1 MKYRIINSVGT
12 MTHLDS
18 RWYVYENGL
27 FHSTH
32 HTWAEAMKAVEEALR
47 VRGATPITVTLPP
60 YRDEYITEDTGGVFV
75 EDCLKGWASIGY
87 TAGGMWVAL
96 APEEVEPVALALLAI
111 DRHNKEKKP

>member
-1 MKYRIINSVGT
+1 MAHPYY
-12 MTHLDS
+12 

-32 HTWAEAMKAVEEALR
+32 HTWAEAMKAVEEAQR
-47 VRGATPITVTLPP
+47 GRGATPITVTLPP

-87 TAGGMWVAL
+87 TDGGMRVAL
-96 APEEVEPVALALLAI
+96 RPEEVEPVALALLAI
-111 DRHNKEKKP
+111 DKNSKEQA